1 MQFDFDCERFLET
14 DSEGYVILEGTFQ
27 KSIKKAHEV
36 FVNQI
41 IDSIGWA
48 SSKVKLNYKKNKFSF

>member
-1 MQFDFDCERFLET
+1 MQFDFNCERFLET

-27 KSIKKAHEV
+27 KDIKKAHEV

-48 SSKVKLNYKKNKFSF
+48 SSKVK

>member
-14 DSEGYVILEGTFQ
+14 DKEGFKILEGTFQ
-27 KSIKKAHEV
+27 KDIKKAHEI

-48 SSKVKLNYKKNKFSF
+48 SSKVNKYKK